1 MKEHKS
7 SFGNYDS
14 SLKAECDKGNENLQ
28 NKTEKDTQDL
38 KENFIWKNSACF
50 PDLRSILK
58 HKVSQIQTKWQ
69 KT

>member
-38 KENFIWKNSACF
+38 KENFIWKNSTCF
-50 PDLRSILK
+50 PHLRSILK